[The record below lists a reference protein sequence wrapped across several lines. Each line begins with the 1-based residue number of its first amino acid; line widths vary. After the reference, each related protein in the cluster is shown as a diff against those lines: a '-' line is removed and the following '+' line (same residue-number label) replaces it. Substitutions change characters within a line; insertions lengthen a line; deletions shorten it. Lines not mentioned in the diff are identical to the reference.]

1 MNPEEHENERPRF
14 SVERC
19 LTISKKEWDEDPG
32 ACAVKLGTLAAV
44 VLTAG
49 HLAPFIAIAAGLI
62 VVGRAVRS

>member
-14 SVERC
+14 SVERY
-19 LTISKKEWDEDPG
+19 LTISKKEWEEDPG

-49 HLAPFIAIAAGLI
+49 QFAPLVALCAGLVI
-62 VVGRAVRS
+62 VGKAVRS